1 MCSTRRNQ
9 EPIKELSTKNN
20 CNQKYI
26 AVNTVIAYTT
36 SAKQFAA
43 DGETYRLTIGM
54 EENDKKTIIC
64 SVLFLGIVDYS
75 KKTVLGQIGLKEGF
89 NTFLFTAISTIPADD
104 RIVLDIVDGAVVS
117 FLGDV
122 DAALKV
128 ALSMH
133 KILLTSGL
141 RMDPPLLVRLGIN
154 LGPVRLVRDMNGSP
168 NIVGDGIN
176 VAQRVMHFADP
187 DQILVSRSYFE
198 AVSRVSKS
206 YDTMFHY
213 QGARTDK
220 HVREHDVYAIGNSGD
235 TAARQGVPHALA
247 VVQAELGAQV
257 TRIYRTAA
265 NTLHSV
271 EQAARAGYVAA
282 SPQQRMLYIGGVAI
296 FLGLLLA
303 MLITLISN
311 TAKPSVEPTSVLAI
325 NNKDSA
331 VVPLA
336 AATAPAIIRKK
347 KIEPFKKELARTRS
361 LEETTAIN
369 SGKPAL
375 ISLSVLPWGEVY
387 LDGRMQG
394 VSPPLAEMQ
403 VVPGKHEIEIRNA
416 TFPIYK
422 KVFLVKSGGV
432 LRIQHK
438 FGD

>member
-1 MCSTRRNQ
+1 
-9 EPIKELSTKNN
+9 
-20 CNQKYI
+20 
-26 AVNTVIAYTT
+26 
-36 SAKQFAA
+36 
-43 DGETYRLTIGM
+43 M

-265 NTLHSV
+265 NTLQSV

-331 VVPLA
+331 VNNKDSAVNNKDSAVVPLT
-336 AATAPAIIRKK
+336 AATAPAIIQKK

-361 LEETTAIN
+361 LEETTAIH

>member
-1 MCSTRRNQ
+1 
-9 EPIKELSTKNN
+9 
-20 CNQKYI
+20 
-26 AVNTVIAYTT
+26 
-36 SAKQFAA
+36 
-43 DGETYRLTIGM
+43 M
-54 EENDKKTIIC
+54 EENDKRTIMC
-64 SVLFLGIVDYS
+64 SVLFLDIVDYS

-89 NTFLFTAISTIPADD
+89 NTFLLTAISTIPADD
-104 RIVLDIVDGAVVS
+104 RIVLDTIDGAVVS

-128 ALSMH
+128 ALSMRES
-133 KILLTSGL
+133 LLTEGL

-154 LGPVRLVRDMNGSP
+154 FGPVRLARDANGSP

-176 VAQRVMHFADP
+176 VAQRVMNFADP

-206 YDTMFHY
+206 HDTMFHY

-220 HVREHDVYAIGNSGD
+220 HVREHDVYAIGHSGD
-235 TAARQGVPHALA
+235 TAARQGVPHVPTTA
-247 VVQAELGAQV
+247 QARLGAQV
-257 TRIYRTAA
+257 TRIYLTAA
-265 NTLHSV
+265 NTLQSV

-282 SPQQRMLYIGGVAI
+282 SPQQRMLYIGWVAVL
-296 FLGLLLA
+296 LGLVLA

-311 TAKPSVEPTSVLAI
+311 VAKPSVESTSV
-325 NNKDSA
+325 KESA
-331 VVPLA
+331 VVPLTA
-336 AATAPAIIRKK
+336 ATSSAPVSGVVAATAPAKKRIIRQK
-347 KIEPFKKELARTRS
+347 KIEPLKKEFARTRS

-375 ISLSVLPWGEVY
+375 ISLSVLPWGEIY

-416 TFPIYK
+416 TFPVYK
-422 KVFLVKSGGV
+422 KVFFVKSGGV

-438 FGD
+438 FGDQ